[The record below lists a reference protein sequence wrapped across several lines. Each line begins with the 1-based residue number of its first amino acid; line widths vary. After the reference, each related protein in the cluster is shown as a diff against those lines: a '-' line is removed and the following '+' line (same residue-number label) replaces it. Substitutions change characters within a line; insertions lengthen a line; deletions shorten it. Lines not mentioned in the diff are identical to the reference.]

1 MANTVIHNLTELE
14 MGVWYNDE
22 DDLLVSFVS
31 GGDDNSEEYISW
43 VDCLSDVPNNKEMLL
58 EGMNKWYADHNFPV
72 KVVDVREASDECNY
86 DWMFEAR

>member
-1 MANTVIHNLTELE
+1 MI
-14 MGVWYNDE
+14 
-22 DDLLVSFVS
+22 
-31 GGDDNSEEYISW
+31 
-43 VDCLSDVPNNKEMLL
+43 DCLSDVPNNKEMLL